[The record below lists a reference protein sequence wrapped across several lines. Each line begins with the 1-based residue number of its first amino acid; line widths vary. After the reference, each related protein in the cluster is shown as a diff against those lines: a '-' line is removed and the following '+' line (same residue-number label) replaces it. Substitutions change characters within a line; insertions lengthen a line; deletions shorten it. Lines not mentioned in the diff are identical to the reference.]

1 MRPRPLGAAVPDEES
16 DGVAVGEAELL
27 VALHQESGVSKVLVT
42 LVCLHLISLVDSIV
56 KEGSSTASQKQ
67 V

>member
-1 MRPRPLGAAVPDEES
+1 MRPRPLGASVPDEEA

-27 VALHQESGVSKVLVT
+27 LALHQENVMVLAI

-56 KEGSSTASQKQ
+56 EEGSSTASQQQ

>member
-1 MRPRPLGAAVPDEES
+1 MRPRPLCAAVPDEES

-27 VALHQESGVSKVLVT
+27 LALHPHSVMVLVI
-42 LVCLHLISLVDSIV
+42 LVWCHLISLVDSIV
-56 KEGSSTASQKQ
+56 EEGSSTASQQQ

>member
-1 MRPRPLGAAVPDEES
+1 MRPRPLGAAVPDEEP

-27 VALHQESGVSKVLVT
+27 LALHQESGVRMVLVT
-42 LVCLHLISLVDSIV
+42 LVWIHLISLVDSIV
-56 KEGSSTASQKQ
+56 EEGSSTASQKQ